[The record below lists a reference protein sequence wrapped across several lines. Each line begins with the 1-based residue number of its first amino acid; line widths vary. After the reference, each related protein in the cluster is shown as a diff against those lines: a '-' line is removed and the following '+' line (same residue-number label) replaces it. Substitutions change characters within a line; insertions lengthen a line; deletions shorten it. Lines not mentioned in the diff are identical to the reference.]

1 MRFSGRPKIS
11 LFSCSKE
18 HDQNTT
24 TEKHKNCTVIAELIT
39 IKKEPESK
47 RGNIIV
53 EIFVKRVFYFI
64 SSMYKVGKNT

>member
-1 MRFSGRPKIS
+1 M
-11 LFSCSKE
+11 
-18 HDQNTT
+18 T
-24 TEKHKNCTVIAELIT
+24 TEKHKNSTVIAELIT

>member
-1 MRFSGRPKIS
+1 MWGLAVGRKYPY
-11 LFSCSKE
+11 FPVEKE

-47 RGNIIV
+47 RRNIIV
-53 EIFVKRVFYFI
+53 EIFCQTSVLLYIIYVQ
-64 SSMYKVGKNT
+64 SW